1 MQLLEFL
8 TSAATGG
15 VLGGILSGFKL
26 YAGYKK
32 QQIDYAFQIDLA
44 KETRLNIGAEMELAK
59 MRGEMDLE
67 IQESTDDSANLRAA
81 MEAESQITNTSQW
94 VNDLRGST
102 RPILTYALTLAAA
115 IIQTT
120 DFVFMAT
127 TAITFWFGDR
137 PPKKS

>member
-59 MRGEMDLE
+59 MRGEIDLE